1 SRQEGLPGLQGL
13 GRSADSSQGQVGQVR
28 LPFDQ
33 RSAGFVGR
41 ATIMAT
47 PILFI
52 GKDKDALAERAAEF
66 ITKTAGDVLHSR
78 ESFTI
83 ALTGGS
89 TPEQTYRL
97 LARADRSARIDW
109 RRTL

>member
-1 SRQEGLPGLQGL
+1 
-13 GRSADSSQGQVGQVR
+13 
-28 LPFDQ
+28 
-33 RSAGFVGR
+33 
-41 ATIMAT
+41 MAT

-109 RRTL
+109 RRTLVFWGDERFVPPDDRRRCGSPPRPS